1 MPPNAGNE
9 RPEAVANVEGMAT
22 IFTRI
27 IDGDLPAAFAWQDEV
42 CVAFMSINPIRT
54 GHTLVV
60 PRAEVEHWIDL
71 PSEVMGHVT
80 EVAREIG
87 RAVQKIWNPNRVGLI
102 VAGYEVPHTHMHV
115 IPTWTM
121 ADLDFRNAASAVER
135 ADLEA
140 AAAAIAAEMA

>member
-1 MPPNAGNE
+1 MP
-9 RPEAVANVEGMAT
+9 T

-27 IDGDLPAAFAWQDEV
+27 IEGELPAAFAWRDEH

-60 PRAEVEHWIDL
+60 PVAEVEHWIDL
-71 PSEVMGHVT
+71 PPEVTAHVIG
-80 EVAREIG
+80 VAHRIG
-87 RAVQKIWNPNRVGLI
+87 RAIQEIWNPNKVGLVI
-102 VAGYEVPHTHMHV
+102 AGYEVPHTHLHV

-121 ADLDFRNAASAVER
+121 ADLDFRNAATSVER

-140 AAAAIAAEMA
+140 AAAAIATELG